1 MPRTT
6 FILAVIYF
14 CVVEFVI
21 ISYSP
26 PAKLLLPASAT
37 ISAATPLPLVVEE
50 KKIPDY
56 SGEKIVYDVKM
67 GALKIGTSTFFHQEL
82 TKIGGIDAY
91 LVVFTT
97 KVAQIN
103 DTEKIWADTK
113 EFLPLRVERDVRMW
127 PKHENIIESYDQA
140 LHTLDIAKQAGSK
153 HDTQR
158 ITRQGPIH
166 NAILLPYQV
175 RRIEPLDPGWSMKVT
190 LPTQEF
196 KITLVSIEEVEVP
209 AGKFK
214 AFYFESSP
222 KRFEIWIS
230 ADDRRI
236 PIKIRGSNG
245 LNYMMAMRSYSK

>member
-1 MPRTT
+1 
-6 FILAVIYF
+6 
-14 CVVEFVI
+14 
-21 ISYSP
+21 
-26 PAKLLLPASAT
+26 
-37 ISAATPLPLVVEE
+37 
-50 KKIPDY
+50 
-56 SGEKIVYDVKM
+56 M
-67 GALKIGTSTFFHQEL
+67 GAFKIGTSTFFHQEL
-82 TKIGGIDAY
+82 TKIGGSDAY

-97 KVAQIN
+97 NAVQIN

-127 PKHENIIESYDQA
+127 PKHEKIIESYDQA
-140 LHTLDIAKQAGSK
+140 LHTLDISKQSGSARETK
-153 HDTQR
+153 R

-175 RRIEPLDPGWSMKVT
+175 RRIEKLEPGWSMNVT

-196 KITLVSIEEVEVP
+196 KITLVSIEEVAVP

-236 PIKIRGSNG
+236 PIKIRGSSG
-245 LNYMMAMRSYSK
+245 LNYIMAMRSYSK